1 MCIRD
6 RAYVGGAAAVVLAA
20 VLYAVGRKPN
30 KPFLRNPDVSSV
42 AALNRAQ
49 VELVQAAV
57 ATVKAQEASEADWQA
72 PSTPGEVMALQNK
85 LRAAMNGGPDER
97 LEAVTLAGRWGH
109 RALLPLLR
117 RGLRDADARVVEAA
131 AAALDGRRG
140 APAPAPIQAPRPP
153 RNVARMR

>member
-1 MCIRD
+1 MSQ
-6 RAYVGGAAAVVLAA
+6 AYVGGAAAVVLAA
-20 VLYAVGRKPN
+20 ILYAVGRRPS

-57 ATVKAQEASEADWQA
+57 AEAEVEADQVSLGDWQA
-72 PSTPGEVMALQNK
+72 PSSPGDVLALQK
-85 LRAAMNGGPDER
+85 RLRSAMDGSPDER
-97 LEAVTLAGRWGH
+97 LEAVRLAGLWGQ

-117 RGLRDADARVVEAA
+117 RGLRDADSRVVEAA

-140 APAPAPIQAPRPP
+140 APVLEPAKAARPP
-153 RNVARMR
+153 RNVARLS